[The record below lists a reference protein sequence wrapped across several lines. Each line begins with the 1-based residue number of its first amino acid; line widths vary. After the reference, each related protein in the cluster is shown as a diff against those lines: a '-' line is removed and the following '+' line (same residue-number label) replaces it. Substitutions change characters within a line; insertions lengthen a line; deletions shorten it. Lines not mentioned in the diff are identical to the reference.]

1 MKTLTNDSNRAVRVR
16 LVAPLIILIL
26 LLVVAA
32 GMTYWTIIQVA
43 VSPIF
48 RGGTTMAGNVLTHNL
63 SEPLNGAKSATVDID
78 AGDGNL
84 TIDQLASG
92 EPVLASGTLQYLEK
106 QGLPSRSLNISN
118 GQADLTLR
126 GEEGAQPWFR
136 FPWSACNGAT
146 EWQIHLN
153 PNVQFAISAHS
164 DGGNVKLDFTG
175 MHITRIAADT
185 GGGNM
190 DVVLPDNAADL
201 DVAAKTGAGNVTV
214 DIGNGITGSSIVNA
228 GSGAGNVAVHLPS
241 GVAARIHASSGLGK
255 VIVDPQFAKIDI
267 NTFQSAD
274 YDHAAIKIEITA
286 NSGAGNVS
294 ISTK

>member
-26 LLVVAA
+26 LLGAA
-32 GMTYWTIIQVA
+32 VGIAYWAIIQVA

-84 TIDQLASG
+84 TIDRLASG

-126 GEEGAQPWFR
+126 GEEGGQPWFR

-153 PNVQFAISAHS
+153 PNVQFAKFDS
-164 DGGNVKLDFTG
+164 
-175 MHITRIAADT
+175 
-185 GGGNM
+185 
-190 DVVLPDNAADL
+190 
-201 DVAAKTGAGNVTV
+201 
-214 DIGNGITGSSIVNA
+214 
-228 GSGAGNVAVHLPS
+228 
-241 GVAARIHASSGLGK
+241 
-255 VIVDPQFAKIDI
+255 